1 MNSAAIP
8 LLGDLIPLLG
18 RQIPLFDSVAE
29 FASDSNE
36 ISNLQGQFRPA
47 NGLSRRFSLFFPRRT
62 AESGRGGPVM
72 LP

>member
-29 FASDSNE
+29 FASDPNKS
-36 ISNLQGQFRPA
+36 ITCKAGFGLQKA
-47 NGLSRRFSLFFPRRT
+47 
-62 AESGRGGPVM
+62 
-72 LP
+72 